1 MKLARFAVLG
11 AAAGIFLLCSKEARA
26 GEPTRGHAQITKRV
40 AQAPRLTSSQK
51 KLQETRQKLIRRKK
65 DSRADLANL
74 VMAYEKKL
82 ESQTA
87 DYLRIKESYEK
98 NLISNRELQESEGA
112 VNSTRSEIERVRE
125 WIAEDDIALS
135 LTEEAAEEEIGRLP
149 AVAFGGYDETAT
161 LIRYNGGVNW
171 SLAQVGKIKAYFLER
186 FGYPLPVSA
195 LGQSVTH
202 DRLGLDHRDAVDV
215 AVRPDSPQ
223 GRALMTYLRK
233 HGIPFLAFR
242 NAVRGVATGAHI
254 HIGRRSLR
262 LVQSK
267 QAPENLVAPQRE
279 ADQS

>member
-1 MKLARFAVLG
+1 MKLVGFALFG
-11 AAAGIFLLCSKEARA
+11 AAAGIFFLCSNEAGA
-26 GEPTRGHAQITKRV
+26 GEPARGHSQIKKRV
-40 AQAPRLTSSQK
+40 TQTPQLTASQK
-51 KLQETRQKLIRRKK
+51 KFRETRQELIRRKK
-65 DSRADLANL
+65 DSRAGLTQL
-74 VMAYEKKL
+74 VMAYEKRL

-98 NLISNRELQESEGA
+98 NLVSNGELRQSERA
-112 VNSTRSEIERVRE
+112 VNSTRAEIERVRE

-135 LTEEAAEEEIGRLP
+135 LTEEAAAEDMETLP
-149 AVAFGGYDETAT
+149 PVASDGYEETAT
-161 LIRYNGGVNW
+161 LIRYNGGASW
-171 SLAQVGKIKAYFLER
+171 SLAQVGKIEAFFLNR

-195 LGQSVTH
+195 LGQSLTH

-215 AVRPDSPQ
+215 ALRPDSPQ
-223 GRALMTYLRK
+223 GRALIAYLRK

-262 LVQSK
+262 LVHS
-267 QAPENLVAPQRE
+267 APATVVAPPSG